1 MFVKICGI
9 TNREDALAAVDA
21 GARALGFIFHPASPR
36 HVTAE
41 QLEPW
46 INEIPAEIWKV
57 GVFVDEAP
65 ELIERISAQLG
76 LDIAQLHGSETP
88 DRHPGLMV
96 GRTPRSAADALV
108 ASPGLDEAEAVNDRR
123 VQGNPRGPGGPPH
136 ETGLRVWKAFRVKDA
151 ETAVPDYPAA
161 EAILIDGE
169 AYDWSQ
175 TSHFTRPLILAGGLD
190 ENNVRERIHRAKRS
204 GQPWGVDVASGIESS
219 PGRKDHARM
228 KKFIEAAL
236 SS

>member
-21 GARALGFIFHPASPR
+21 GAHALGFIFFSASPR
-36 HVTAE
+36 NITAA

-46 INEIPAEIWKV
+46 VNEVPAEIWKV

-65 ELIERISAQLG
+65 EVITRIGAQVG
-76 LDIAQLHGSETP
+76 LDIAQLHGCETP
-88 DRHPGLMV
+88 DRHPHGI
-96 GRTPRSAADALV
+96 
-108 ASPGLDEAEAVNDRR
+108 
-123 VQGNPRGPGGPPH
+123 
-136 ETGLRVWKAFRVKDA
+136 RVWKAFRVKDA
-151 ETAVPDYPAA
+151 QAPVPDYPAA

-169 AYDWSQ
+169 AYDW
-175 TSHFTRPLILAGGLD
+175 TRTAHFTRPLILAGGLD
-190 ENNVRERIHRAKRS
+190 ENNVRDRIRRARRGTPGS
-204 GQPWGVDVASGIESS
+204 SLDLLNRDREGAATECTGLWGIDVASGIESS

-236 SS
+236 RS